1 MWVKIQKSL
10 LIICVIVLCLT
21 SLIIAHKLQVQYFKE
36 SPDIATITINPDGT
50 FNATIF
56 AKNMTF
62 SSPNCSEVIDWALK
76 NTK

>member
-1 MWVKIQKSL
+1 MKKWLV
-10 LIICVIVLCLT
+10 IICAIILCVT
-21 SLIIAHKLQVQYFKE
+21 SLIIAHKLQVQYFRE
-36 SPDIATITINPDGT
+36 SLHIATIKINPNGT

-62 SSPNCSEVIDWALK
+62 SSANFSEVLDWAFK